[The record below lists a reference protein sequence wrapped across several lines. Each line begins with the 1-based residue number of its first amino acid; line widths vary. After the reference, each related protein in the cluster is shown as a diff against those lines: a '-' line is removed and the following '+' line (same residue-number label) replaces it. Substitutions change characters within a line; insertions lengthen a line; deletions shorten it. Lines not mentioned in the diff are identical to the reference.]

1 MSRNR
6 KEKDEK
12 EEKEPRLNVPSK
24 RIKAAHRAHNSTDD
38 VDPVSLKVFAN
49 NEAAHDGNYKEAADA
64 WILNKIGNK

>member
-24 RIKAAHRAHNSTDD
+24 RIKAAHRRAMKQENAEYIPLKAFVVRITDTT
-38 VDPVSLKVFAN
+38 LKEV
-49 NEAAHDGNYKEAADA
+49 ADA
-64 WILNKIGNK
+64 WILNKMGNK